1 MDLTLTDLTIIIELV
16 EKEMNDLAQVMNN
29 SENEQLAEDSAI
41 CLVQVGN
48 VAGKL
53 KFHYE
58 KLWSPD
64 CNYQSYENLIKSV
77 EK

>member
-1 MDLTLTDLTIIIELV
+1 MELTLSDLTVVIELV
-16 EKEMNDLAQVMNN
+16 QKEMNELKHVMDT
-29 SENEQLAEDSAI
+29 SDDEQLAEDSAI

-53 KFHYE
+53 KSQYE

-64 CNYQSYENLIKSV
+64 CNYRPYEEVIRSV
-77 EK
+77 S